1 MKHCGLQYCPSC
13 SKEVNI
19 LQHRYFLQPVTHEK
33 KKKRKNEK
41 EQHTVFVYFDIE
53 AQQDTGNHIPN
64 LVCPE
69 TDQND
74 VQFTFPGKDC
84 VQQFLHRVHTISNQ
98 EDIEKVIVVAHNFKD
113 YDGYF
118 FLEELYNH
126 HATNLQQI
134 VNGAK
139 ILSLELPN
147 VKFIDSM
154 NFFPM
159 ALSNFPKT
167 FGLDE
172 LKKGFFSHFFNTQSN
187 QIYEGYMPDRKYYD
201 PDGMS
206 TARKDEF
213 EKWYDEKVSERYIFN
228 FQHELLTYCQSDV
241 RLLK

>member
-1 MKHCGLQYCPSC
+1 MFYLLTCVHNHTARPHETLWITILPQLFQRSQHSTAQMLPSTRDA
-13 SKEVNI
+13 
-19 LQHRYFLQPVTHEK
+19 QK

-53 AQQDTGNHIPN
+53 AQQDAGNHIPN

-84 VQQFLHRVHTISNQ
+84 VQQFLYWVHTISYQ
-98 EDIEKVIVVAHNFKD
+98 EDVEKVIVVAHNFKG

-118 FLEELYNH
+118 ILEELYNH

-172 LKKGFFSHFFNTQSN
+172 LKKGFFPHFFNTQSN

-206 TARKDEF
+206 TARKDTF
-213 EKWYDEKVSERYIFN
+213 SIFN
-228 FQHELLTYCQSDV
+228 MNC
-241 RLLK
+241 